1 MPFPF
6 KDKELNKIAAFFNL
20 CTFLLTCAAIIQ
32 SSWFRIK
39 GLHCTQRLSLAQFF
53 SFDDEDDVDDQ
64 ITIRQNQYDP
74 MSMSD
79 YNRKCAR
86 NDNMIKYV
94 LLSLSVLQ
102 TKMQCR
108 LAPCSIKTITLS
120 WLQEVGGCKIILCS
134 IIQGNPMPSSG
145 LLAADDINEF
155 IMASSLEVKGV

>member
-102 TKMQCR
+102 IAK
-108 LAPCSIKTITLS
+108 CS
-120 WLQEVGGCKIILCS
+120 VG
-134 IIQGNPMPSSG
+134 
-145 LLAADDINEF
+145 
-155 IMASSLEVKGV
+155 